1 MRLLYA
7 ESVYTGLQSFLRKQ
21 KSKQPWSFHDVACE
35 SLRRG
40 KVARVNST
48 TLTSLS
54 DTRFP
59 IAKELYQL
67 CDVCQ
72 GIGLAREN
80 FKAADRGRVGKLVQ
94 TQVPE
99 RRNKSLGPI
108 PLIWAKINTC
118 SFCRLVCES
127 IRMVSTRHSL
137 DLHVFNVFVAWEL
150 DAREIDELDHAKPL
164 TRHLQLRQSPSD
176 TNEPLSK
183 QVDIQYLKIV
193 MINNGIRN
201 SAFLGRPLQD
211 QKEDRYGTFE
221 DWIKQCEEQHSTCVT
236 DKPLL
241 RESAENMKFYLANLA
256 NDRLELKSFSYPP
269 KASIK
274 YAAVSYAWQGRRQ
287 EHVLRLNK
295 LESWGKD
302 GLDQIR
308 DELPQTTKN
317 AILVARRLRVGYLW
331 IDSLCIVHDDR
342 NHYDRSRRET
352 ASIYGGAYV
361 TLCAAGNETENGL
374 PLPDAGQKFDQ
385 IIEQCGLDL
394 SLTCHISP
402 EFYIQDSPWA
412 SRAWTFC
419 ERLASRRCLIFTK
432 ERVFFECREALRSED
447 VWSANASPAWSV
459 DIAASPNQI
468 FRWIKNQASALGAYV
483 SIVEMFTGK
492 SLGVPSDKILAFECL
507 AICLSPYLQTSFFSG
522 IPSSFMDIA
531 LLWKSGPCLDM
542 FSLPFPSWSWASW
555 RGQVHYQFLSS
566 SGVLEDPERW
576 LHQHTWITWFIRS
589 DDIFQEIGVT
599 GKTLVPQASA
609 APQDSSMAREYTS
622 RGSSDAVL
630 RMPSEDSKSGKNTIV
645 VRERVDASSKKRAI
659 PKRPLMRPDLNRIS
673 MFKEVPPATQP
684 SEDGRY
690 NVEFFV
696 PEHCLQFWTWSGF
709 FTLGER
715 TEGREF
721 ATLDRNGD
729 ICGHVSTFAGSSVH
743 ISSMPYEFVA
753 ISQGLRFTEEE
764 MPIWTYYVPKSR
776 EQSMWDI
783 WNVLLVETDDYGVS
797 RRVGLGKIFEA
808 AFDESCE
815 PGKKWREFVL
825 G

>member
-1 MRLLYA
+1 M
-7 ESVYTGLQSFLRKQ
+7 YTGLQSFLHKQ

-35 SLRRG
+35 SLRRE
-40 KVARVNST
+40 KLTNVNSIR
-48 TLTSLS
+48 LKSLS
-54 DTRFP
+54 DTRHP
-59 IAKELYQL
+59 IAKELGQL
-67 CDVCQ
+67 CDVCE
-72 GIGLAREN
+72 GIGLSREN
-80 FKAADRGRVGKLVQ
+80 FKASDRGRFGKLVQ
-94 TQVPE
+94 TLVPE

-108 PLIWAKINTC
+108 SLIRAKIRTC
-118 SFCRLVCES
+118 SFCRLVRES
-127 IRMVSTRHSL
+127 IRMVSTRHL
-137 DLHVFNVFVAWEL
+137 LELHVFNVFVAWEL
-150 DAREIDELDHAKPL
+150 DAREVDELGHAKPL

-176 TNEPLSK
+176 ASEPLSK
-183 QVDIQYLKIV
+183 QVDIQFPKIV
-193 MINNGIRN
+193 LINNGIRN

-241 RESAENMKFYLANLA
+241 RESAEDMKFYLVNLA
-256 NDRLELKSFSYPP
+256 NDRLELKSFSYPL

-274 YAAVSYAWQGRRQ
+274 YAAVSYAWQGRHQ
-287 EHVLRLNK
+287 EHLLRLDK
-295 LESWGKD
+295 LESWEEN
-302 GLDQIR
+302 GLRQIR

-317 AILVARRLRVGYLW
+317 AILVARRLRVDYLW

-374 PLPDAGQKFDQ
+374 PLPDPGPKFHQ

-394 SLTCHISP
+394 SLTCHFSP

-432 ERVFFECREALRSED
+432 GRVFFECREALRSED

-468 FRWIKNQASALGAYV
+468 FRWIKNQACALGAYV

-492 SLGVPSDKILAFECL
+492 SIGVPSDKILAFECIAL
-507 AICLSPYLQTSFFSG
+507 GLSPYLQASFFSG
-522 IPSSFMDIA
+522 LPSSFMDVA
-531 LLWKSGPCLDM
+531 LLWKPGPLLNALLDEV
-542 FSLPFPSWSWASW
+542 SLPFPTWSWASW
-555 RGQVHYQFLSS
+555 CGQVHYQFLSS

-576 LHQHTWITWFIRS
+576 LHQHTWITWFIRN
-589 DDIFQEIGVT
+589 DDIFQEIGAT
-599 GKTLVPQASA
+599 GNTSVPQASA
-609 APQDSSMAREYTS
+609 ALQDPSMAREYIS
-622 RGSSDAVL
+622 RGPSGAVL
-630 RMPSEDSKSGKNTIV
+630 RVPSEDSKSGRNSSV
-645 VRERVDASSKKRAI
+645 VRQRVGTFSKKHAN

-673 MFKEVPPATQP
+673 MFQQVPPATQLD
-684 SEDGRY
+684 EDGWY
-690 NVEFFV
+690 TDEFFV

-709 FTLGER
+709 FTLAEG
-715 TEGREF
+715 TEGTEF
-721 ATLDRNGD
+721 AILDRNGD
-729 ICGHVSTFAGSSVH
+729 VCGHVSTFAGSGVY

-753 ISQGLRFTEEE
+753 ISQGLKFTEEE

-783 WNVLLVETDDYGVS
+783 WNVLLVQTDGFGVS

-825 G
+825 A